1 MIPKYRAWDKKGHRM
16 ILPKYLYSID
26 LLEEQVTERTK
37 CNYTFSLR
45 SIPFDRVELM
55 QSTGLFD
62 RNGKE
67 IFEGD
72 VLEIQGIKMIVRF
85 GSYNYIETSRSGN
98 HTLGIMCDGLG
109 FYVECLNVAAPDK
122 ISPFEPETL
131 KESVVIGN
139 IYESQEL
146 LEEEK

>member
-1 MIPKYRAWDKKGHRM
+1 MIPRFRAWDKETQAMNGMAEIYRNKKQEIELHHRDEH
-16 ILPKYLYSID
+16 II
-26 LLEEQVTERTK
+26 
-37 CNYTFSLR
+37 
-45 SIPFDRVELM
+45 LM

-62 RNGKE
+62 KNGKE

-72 VLEIQGIKMIVRF
+72 VLEIQDIKMIVRF
-85 GSYNYIETSRSGN
+85 GSYNYIETSKSGN

-131 KESVVIGN
+131 EAGEIIGN
-139 IYESQEL
+139 IHGNPEL
-146 LEEEK
+146 LETEE